1 MVKREY
7 WILNTCPHDDLVW
20 PSSLECTG
28 QLSRG
33 PVDSIHLSRH
43 GQLRTDLS
51 TASSETVL
59 LSLYFLFLPL
69 ASMSLSAYTFHRK
82 VLSRDTECFWVKTGG
97 NFLLNPL
104 YIPVSMYLTKSFSCL
119 TIGHM
124 HIEESVDTVSR
135 ICTSNFSRPNFQ
147 WIYWMAINLD
157 FSSLLP
163 FQIQGTGLG
172 SNAWDVW
179 PLHLGLSC
187 DSGYHSHTKQAYLA
201 AKMKITGFYW

>member
-1 MVKREY
+1 MYRTAFKGSSWFFTSVKTWPTEDWFEY
-7 WILNTCPHDDLVW
+7 CIFWNCLTCW
-20 PSSLECTG
+20 
-28 QLSRG
+28 
-33 PVDSIHLSRH
+33 
-43 GQLRTDLS
+43 
-51 TASSETVL
+51 
-59 LSLYFLFLPL
+59 SLYFL
-69 ASMSLSAYTFHRK
+69 ASMSLSVYTFHRK

-124 HIEESVDTVSR
+124 HNEESVDTVPR
-135 ICTSNFSRPNFQ
+135 ICTSNFSRPRFPL
-147 WIYWMAINLD
+147 IHRMALNLD

-179 PLHLGLSC
+179 PLHLGLNC
-187 DSGYHSHTKQAYLA
+187 DGGYHSHTKQAYLT
-201 AKMKITGFYW
+201 AKMKIIGFYW